1 MTKNP
6 SEPSRITS
14 AISCMARGPTSL
26 VRMSHNIHN
35 ETKIKQIEIINAEK
49 QIKLDVEF
57 EMQM

>member
-1 MTKNP
+1 
-6 SEPSRITS
+6 
-14 AISCMARGPTSL
+14 
-26 VRMSHNIHN
+26 MSHNIHN